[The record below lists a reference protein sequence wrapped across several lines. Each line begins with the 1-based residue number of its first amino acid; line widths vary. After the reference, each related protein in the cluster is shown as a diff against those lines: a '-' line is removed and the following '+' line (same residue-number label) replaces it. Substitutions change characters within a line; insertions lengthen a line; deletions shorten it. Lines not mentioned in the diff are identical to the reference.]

1 MACYPVIGAHAVFLS
16 KQALKLSA
24 PAVDNQRNVGTE
36 SAMSQTTNLQ
46 LTDREFERLR
56 GLVRR
61 HTAIELSDGKR
72 QLAYSRFVRRVR
84 ELGLASFDA
93 YCDLI
98 DDGDTNEIAEFT
110 SAITTNFT
118 RFFREDHHFEFLA
131 GLVTGYSGPRQLRI
145 WSAGCATGE
154 EPYSSAICLLE
165 TIPDID
171 SWDIKI
177 LATDLDTEA
186 LRVAANG
193 TYPGDRVYDL
203 DPQLLKRW
211 FLRGKGR
218 FNKQVRVAPPVQKY
232 VHFRKLNL
240 IGDWPMQGPFDVI
253 FCRNVVIYFSPESK
267 KTLIERFAELQ
278 HPGSH
283 LVAGH
288 SENLAPITD
297 RYARVGR
304 TIYERC

>member
-1 MACYPVIGAHAVFLS
+1 MAVFLS
-16 KQALKLSA
+16 ERVLKLSTHA
-24 PAVDNQRNVGTE
+24 ADNVRNVGAE
-36 SAMSQTTNLQ
+36 SAMSHYTNLQ
-46 LTDREFERLR
+46 LTDSEFERLR
-56 GLVRR
+56 SLVRR

-98 DDGDTNEIAEFT
+98 DDGDTDEIAEFT

-131 GLVTGYSGPRQLRI
+131 GLVASYNGPRQLRI

-154 EPYSSAICLLE
+154 EPYSIAICLLE
-165 TIPDID
+165 AIPDINA
-171 SWDIKI
+171 WDIKV
-177 LATDLDTEA
+177 LATDLDTGA
-186 LRVAANG
+186 LRVAADA
-193 TYPGDRVYDL
+193 TYPEDRVSDL

-211 FLRGKGR
+211 FLRGKGQFHR
-218 FNKQVRVAPPVQKY
+218 HVRVAPAVQKY

-240 IGDWPMQGPFDVI
+240 VGDWPMQGSFDVI

-267 KTLIERFAELQ
+267 KTLIERFAGLQ
-278 HPGSH
+278 QPGSH
-283 LVAGH
+283 LVVGH

-297 RYARVGR
+297 RYARIGR
-304 TIYERC
+304 TVYERC

>member
-1 MACYPVIGAHAVFLS
+1 
-16 KQALKLSA
+16 
-24 PAVDNQRNVGTE
+24 
-36 SAMSQTTNLQ
+36 MSYLTNLE
-46 LTDREFERLR
+46 LSDREFERLR
-56 GLVRR
+56 DLVRQ

-72 QLAYSRFVRRVR
+72 QLAYSRFARRVR
-84 ELGLASFDA
+84 ALGLRSFDA

-98 DDGDTNEIAEFT
+98 DDGDTDEIAEFA

-131 GLVTGYSGPRQLRI
+131 GLVADHDGSRRLRI

-154 EPYSSAICLLE
+154 EPYSIAICLLE
-165 TIPDID
+165 AIPDID

-177 LATDLDTEA
+177 LATDLDTRA
-186 LRVAANG
+186 LGVAMNG
-193 TYPGDRVYDL
+193 TYPENRVADL
-203 DPQLLKRW
+203 DPQLLRRR

-218 FNKQVRVAPPVQKY
+218 FSKRVRVTPRVQKL

-267 KTLIERFAELQ
+267 KTLIQRFAELQ
-278 HPGSH
+278 QPGAH
-283 LVAGH
+283 LVVGH
-288 SENLAPITD
+288 SENLTPITD
-297 RYARVGR
+297 RYTPIGR
-304 TIYERC
+304 TVYERCRN